1 MINERPYKRTDRVAL
16 QILQIL
22 GEITTKHI
30 DISYLGF
37 VTFTRVDV
45 SPDLR
50 HSKVYYSVMNG
61 KMSNTAINDELNKM
75 STDNKLKDKRAEIFR
90 LIQLFKPKVD
100 NQWLIQDLRSLKFQ
114 YASGKISDQELLD
127 EVTDLTTSTAKFL
140 LKRQEQ
146 GIEEEPEIPQVLY
159 SKYLK
164 AT

>member
-37 VTFTRVDV
+37 VTFTRVVV

-75 STDNKLKDKRAEIFR
+75 SKAFR
-90 LIQLFKPKVD
+90 
-100 NQWLIQDLRSLKFQ
+100 
-114 YASGKISDQELLD
+114 
-127 EVTDLTTSTAKFL
+127 
-140 LKRQEQ
+140 
-146 GIEEEPEIPQVLY
+146 
-159 SKYLK
+159 KYLGQEIRMK
-164 AT
+164 NTPDITFYLDDTIKHEEHMMKIIKDLKTGK